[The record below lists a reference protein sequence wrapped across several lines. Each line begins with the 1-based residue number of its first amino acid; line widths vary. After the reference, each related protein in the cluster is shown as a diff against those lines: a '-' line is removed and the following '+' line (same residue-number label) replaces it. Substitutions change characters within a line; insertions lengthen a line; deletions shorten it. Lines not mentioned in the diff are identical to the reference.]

1 MTTNEA
7 FSIAGYEAL
16 IKGLLEHGYEVRDFS
31 DADPSQP
38 HLVLRHD
45 IDMSLE
51 AAVEIAQ
58 VERRLGISAHYFV
71 LLRTEM
77 YNIFSK
83 NGLQAV
89 DNILSHGHKIGL
101 HFDASL
107 YENDEFEDA
116 AEWEVGCLQCATG
129 SKVEMISFHRPK
141 KSLLGREKSLAGLRH
156 AYQPR
161 FFYEMAYCS
170 DSRGHWAYGH
180 PQNLK
185 TVRERHSLQLLT
197 HPIWW
202 MMNDNTNPVSRLDQ
216 FADDRHL
223 YLRKELGR
231 NCEPYGHAYP
241 HLFDAD

>member
-1 MTTNEA
+1 MKIKD
-7 FSIAGYEAL
+7 FSPAGYKTL
-16 IKGLLEHGYEVRDFS
+16 VQGFLDRGYRVRDFVE
-31 DADPSQP
+31 ADPLEP

-45 IDMSLE
+45 IDMSLN

-58 VERRLGISAHYFV
+58 VENELGVTAHYFV

-83 NGLQAV
+83 NGLKAV
-89 DNILSHGHKIGL
+89 ETILSLGHKVGL

-107 YENDEFEDA
+107 YDQKEFEDA

-129 SKVEMISFHRPK
+129 TEVEMISFHRPEK
-141 KSLLGREKSLAGLRH
+141 YLLGRKEPLAGRRH

-161 FFYEMAYCS
+161 YFKEMAYCS
-170 DSRGHWAYGH
+170 DSRGHWGYGQ

-185 TVRERHSLQLLT
+185 AVEKGHALQLLT

-202 MMNDNTNPVSRLDQ
+202 SLDDYQGPVSRLDQ
-216 FADDRHL
+216 FANERHS
-223 YLRKELGR
+223 YLQKELSK
-231 NCEPYGHAYP
+231 NCEPFRNAHPNLG
-241 HLFDAD
+241 DDN